1 MMQWLG
7 GSDPEGA
14 QRATQAMLGMRKIDL
29 AAMQA
34 ASKASNPF
42 HDIDAK
48 VDGFGPMNLKSSI
61 VKKA

>member
-1 MMQWLG
+1 MAGTSPQMMQWLG

-34 ASKASNPF
+34 AYEGK
-42 HDIDAK
+42 
-48 VDGFGPMNLKSSI
+48 
-61 VKKA
+61 